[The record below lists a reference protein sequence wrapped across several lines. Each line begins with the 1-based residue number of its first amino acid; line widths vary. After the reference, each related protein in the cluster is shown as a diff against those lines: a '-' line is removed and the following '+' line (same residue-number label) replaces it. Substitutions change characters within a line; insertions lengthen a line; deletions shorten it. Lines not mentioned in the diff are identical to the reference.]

1 MLTIAFVAAL
11 ISLYFAY
18 DSWRH
23 NYQLTDV
30 TVSFSVDGEHLSVAE
45 GAVQVP
51 ASKLEN
57 NPLRMDWRYTFADKT
72 GTSDGVAHSVNLHA
86 DKFFDGIH
94 LRQTSTR
101 ITSQGTLTNTGL
113 SSRLYWSS
121 ETVSD
126 GCIVY
131 IAVHLY
137 DDGQLID
144 TQFKEFRLILK

>member
-1 MLTIAFVAAL
+1 MLTIAIVAVL

-23 NYQLTDV
+23 NFRLTDV
-30 TVSFSVDGEHLSVAE
+30 TISFSVGGEHLSVAK
-45 GAVQVP
+45 GAIQVP

-57 NPLRMDWRYTFADKT
+57 NPLRMDWHYAYADHT
-72 GTSDGVAHSVNLHA
+72 GTSDEVAHSVSLHA

-101 ITSQGTLTNTGL
+101 ITAQGTLTNTGL

-121 ETVSD
+121 EAVSD
-126 GCIVY
+126 GCIIY

-137 DDGQLID
+137 DDGQLTDI
-144 TQFKEFRLILK
+144 QVKEFHLTLK